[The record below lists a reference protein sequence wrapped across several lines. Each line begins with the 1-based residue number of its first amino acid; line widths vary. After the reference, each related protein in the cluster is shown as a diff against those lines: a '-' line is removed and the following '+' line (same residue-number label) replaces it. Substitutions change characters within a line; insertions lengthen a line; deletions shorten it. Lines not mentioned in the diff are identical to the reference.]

1 MPHVGV
7 QWIEPTR
14 RNRERR
20 DNERIGKLAT
30 RILYRARHRWIH
42 ITAVEGNSSGG
53 DASHGYHYHLGRL
66 EGDKMTINLKSDIQ
80 AIIQSISILHS
91 IAYSEV
97 SWMTK
102 YELVFTQADSV
113 KAAIKEIGMELEWYD
128 PDESYELDLMAFIK
142 ALDEIG
148 EELAIV
154 LEAME

>member
-1 MPHVGV
+1 
-7 QWIEPTR
+7 
-14 RNRERR
+14 
-20 DNERIGKLAT
+20 
-30 RILYRARHRWIH
+30 
-42 ITAVEGNSSGG
+42 
-53 DASHGYHYHLGRL
+53 
-66 EGDKMTINLKSDIQ
+66 MTINLKSNIQ
-80 AIIQSISILHS
+80 SIIQSISILHS
-91 IAYSEV
+91 IANSGV